1 MFQLLFIKQLQNVLD
16 HWPKKKKKKIPKEQI
31 KKEKEKRKKEWTR
44 YIKFADVRAILI
56 VVENKLYYG
65 YKFCT

>member
-16 HWPKKKKKKIPKEQI
+16 HWPPKKKFLKEQI
-31 KKEKEKRKKEWTR
+31 KKEKEKGKKEWTR